1 MNGARNAAA
10 LHGLAVAAV
19 SLACAAVLV
28 LALAAEG
35 RGGQQAG
42 DGRGGVRLQRIG
54 SFQRPVY
61 VHQPAAGAQ
70 GLLFVVEQ
78 QGRVRVIEDGK
89 LRGAPFLDIRG
100 RVSCCDERGL
110 LSIAF
115 APDYATS
122 RRFYVYFTNGGGD
135 IRVREYLRSTASPLR
150 AEEGSGRAVIGIA
163 HPRFSNHN
171 GGQLQFGPD
180 GNLYLGTGDG
190 GSFGDPAERAQDR
203 GSLLGKILR
212 IDPVTGGKHRYRIP
226 DANPYVKRRGRDE
239 IFARGLRN
247 PWRFSFDRRGRIAI
261 GDVGQ
266 DAREEIDYET
276 KRSANGANFGWDA
289 FEGFRRYHSSD
300 ASRPPK
306 HHTKPIADFGH
317 GHGNCSITG
326 GYVVRDPGLPSL
338 LGRYVYAD
346 FCRGQI
352 RSLIPRLNRGR
363 DDKALEV
370 ARQPQLSSFGEDAA
384 GHVYVASL
392 SGAVYR
398 LAAR

>member
-1 MNGARNAAA
+1 MTGARKTAATCGLAAA
-10 LHGLAVAAV
+10 SVACVAA
-19 SLACAAVLV
+19 LL
-28 LALAAEG
+28 LALAPEG
-35 RGGQQAG
+35 RGDPGKAG
-42 DGRGGVRLQRIG
+42 DGRGGVRLQKIG

-61 VHQPAAGAQ
+61 VHQPPAGAD

-78 QGRVRVIEDGK
+78 PGLVRVIEDGD
-89 LRGAPFLDIRG
+89 LRSAPFLDIRG

-122 RRFYVYFTNGGGD
+122 RRFYVYYTGKGGD
-135 IRVREYLRSTASPLR
+135 IRVREYTRSEASPLR

-163 HPRFSNHN
+163 HPRFPNHN

-190 GSFGDPAERAQDR
+190 GSFGDPRERAQDK

-212 IDPVTGGKHRYRIP
+212 IDPVTGGKHHYRIP

-247 PWRFSFDRRGRIAI
+247 PWRFSFDRKGRIVI

-276 KRSANGANFGWDA
+276 KRGANGANFGWDA
-289 FEGFRRYHSSD
+289 FEGFRRYHPD
-300 ASRPPK
+300 ASRRPK
-306 HHTKPIADFGH
+306 HHRKPIFDYGH
-317 GHGNCSITG
+317 GNGNCSISG
-326 GYVVRDPGLPSL
+326 GYVVRDPTLPSL

-346 FCRGQI
+346 FCRGQV
-352 RSLIPRLNRGR
+352 RSLIPRLHRGR
-363 DDKALEV
+363 DDKALDV
-370 ARQPQLSSFGEDAA
+370 DRKPQLSSFGEDAA
-384 GHVYVASL
+384 GHVYLASL
-392 SGAVYR
+392 SGDVFR
-398 LAAR
+398 LAPAN